1 MARSS
6 KGERELKANKLSSI
20 SPKYIEDHELE
31 DSPAKLFRAILRK
44 MEMNPFRWNSFL
56 SRYLDWV
63 VTNPD
68 PEKAKVE
75 RQTRSGNIRDTY
87 FHTPRLTFNKL
98 LEGLSITEF
107 EECHIELTVKDI
119 NGNIIRVSDSIK
131 LVTKDRKKLIEVAV
145 TKEAEK
151 NK

>member
-1 MARSS
+1 MTKPS
-6 KGERELKANKLSSI
+6 KERKELRANKLSSI
-20 SPKYIEDHELE
+20 SPKYVEDHQLE

-44 MEMNPFRWNSFL
+44 MEMNPFRWNNFL

-87 FHTPRLTFNKL
+87 FHTPRLTFNKF

-107 EECHIELTVKDI
+107 EECQIDITVKDL

-131 LVTKDRKKLIEVAV
+131 LVTRDRKKLIEVAV
-145 TKEAEK
+145 TKDAEK